1 MNKKDLLKNIADISI
16 GYSFRT
22 ALDWKNTG
30 NIYVLQAGNVSDN
43 IEITEAELNKIEF
56 DDSRANSF
64 VKNGDIVLSSRGWF
78 KAAVVNSKA
87 KNILASSSVFIM
99 RPKTDQ
105 ILSEYIAIYLNSSAG
120 QRQLLSKSTGVAI
133 NTILRKDLGDIEI
146 PVPSLNNQKQIINL
160 YHNSRE
166 VKKLLAKKM
175 ELNGKIV
182 DGIINNLINTK

>member
-1 MNKKDLLKNIADISI
+1 MNKKDLLKNLADISI

-22 ALDWKNTG
+22 ALDWKSTG

-78 KAAVVNSKA
+78 KTAVVNSKA

-160 YHNSRE
+160 YYSGRQL
-166 VKKLLAKKM
+166 KKLLIEKM